1 MYVEMSI
8 IIVNS
13 QNNFFF
19 FVILQVLLGGIVAK
33 TFGGG
38 WDLVLKPWFFAFLLG
53 LIITLV
59 LQTHFQNRAMQMG
72 ENMAIFPVFQA
83 FWITFGVVSGL
94 YFYNTDTDWGVRF
107 WKASGIAPMIL
118 GIAFLFQHQ
127 KREKIWRTQ
136 SMALNRAQLEQLGIR
151 QAPLIRGGSYYAA
164 VDNDNDDDDDDK
176 IQVHVRDNVD
186 DERKHDD
193 DEGSSVVVITSSSK
207 AGFRHFSRHFEE
219 NK

>member
-1 MYVEMSI
+1 M
-8 IIVNS
+8 
-13 QNNFFF
+13 
-19 FVILQVLLGGIVAK
+19 AK
-33 TFGGG
+33 TFGAG
-38 WDLVLKPWFFAFLLG
+38 WDLVWTPWFFTFLLG

-118 GIAFLFQHQ
+118 GIAFLFQHP

-136 SMALNRAQLEQLGIR
+136 SMAISRAQLEQLGIR
-151 QAPLIRGGSYYAA
+151 QAPLIGQRSDYVA
-164 VDNDNDDDDDDK
+164 VGDDVDK
-176 IQVHVRDNVD
+176 IQVHVRDSD
-186 DERKHDD
+186 DN
-193 DEGSSVVVITSSSK
+193 EGKNDNDGGDVEEGVVKVSSASNGTI
-207 AGFRHFSRHFEE
+207 RM
-219 NK
+219 